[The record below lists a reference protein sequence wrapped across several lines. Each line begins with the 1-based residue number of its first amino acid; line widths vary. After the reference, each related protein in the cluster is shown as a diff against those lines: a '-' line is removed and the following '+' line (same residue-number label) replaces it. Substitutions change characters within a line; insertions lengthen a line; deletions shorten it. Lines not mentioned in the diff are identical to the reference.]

1 MRSTAATTAKQQ
13 PGRSA
18 PLPQPISATLS
29 TRVQPVQDLG
39 VLLKDMRSRL
49 DAMQSTLLPQLQA
62 QAPKLAPGAA
72 S

>member
-13 PGRSA
+13 PGRSV

-39 VLLKDMRSRL
+39 VLLKGMRSRL
-49 DAMQSTLLPQLQA
+49 DAMQGTLLPQLQA
-62 QAPKLAPGAA
+62 TKLAPGAA